1 MFRRY
6 LEDTLWSSPVVA
18 DIDSNGDAEIVLGGD
33 IWPGNPLGVPA
44 GGLVWVLNHTGSTF
58 AGYPKSIPEQTVWS
72 SPAVVDLNRD
82 GDLDIVVG
90 TGGNYADSARSRRI
104 YAFQANNQATLSGW
118 PVNLAG
124 RFRNGVAVGDID
136 NDDRPEVVVTSE
148 GGYVYSYDGNGDRA
162 VEPVPGRGRRLPGQ
176 VRDLRRRR

>member
-1 MFRRY
+1 M
-6 LEDTLWSSPVVA
+6 VA
-18 DIDSNGDAEIVLGGD
+18 DIDSNGDAEIILGGD

-58 AGYPKSIPEQTVWS
+58 PGYPKSIPEQTVWS

-124 RFRNGVAVGDID
+124 RFRNGVAGRRHRQR
-136 NDDRPEVVVTSE
+136 RPA
-148 GGYVYSYDGNGDRA
+148 GGGGHVRGWLR
-162 VEPVPGRGRRLPGQ
+162 VLLRRQRRPGRGAGAWPRAAAAGTSTRPTAGP
-176 VRDLRRRR
+176 